1 MARGTIN
8 TRVKADAK
16 EFKAEMKAVAGAIEN
31 ISKQLTA
38 SNQSFGLFSKNTKGV
53 VTDLAQIGAGSIS
66 IFKEI
71 KGIFGSAAQ
80 SFTQTADAINT
91 MNARLAQSTKST
103 AHFTALRAGIDKIAK
118 STYSSSESISNLF
131 INVNQSLSEM
141 GLSQKNALE
150 MSETLSK
157 ALRVGG
163 ASAVDAERAITQFS
177 QALSTGKLQGQD
189 FKAMIGAAPI
199 LLKNMAD
206 ALGVTTGELRT
217 MASEGQLTN
226 EKLVEAFSNM
236 KDSVDNAFSKMPVSV
251 ADATQLMSNSINGL
265 IENLNIAMSA
275 TGSMSY
281 IIQYWANMLERATPT
296 ISAFVN
302 EVIGV
307 FAQALLGLE
316 GICKSFVLAGLDVLW
331 LLNHLNVVNGVEID
345 KWIDSKR
352 AEYSLEAVAS
362 KIEDVRAKTASISLE
377 IYNKASSGGDIAA
390 LNTTKEEKSFAKE
403 NRAKFLAKIQVNDY
417 DAVIMSAEQ
426 FKLIPK
432 NPEKT
437 IANLALRLS
446 EDVAVF
452 IH

>member
-1 MARGTIN
+1 MSLNVRSSIEVNTSNAEASINNLRRTFERFNNQTAASARGLDN
-8 TRVKADAK
+8 LAHSLQ
-16 EFKAEMKAVAGAIEN
+16 AGAIAFN
-31 ISKQLTA
+31 GI
-38 SNQSFGLFSKNTKGV
+38 KNTFNAFSG
-53 VTDLAQIGAGSIS
+53 LAGT
-66 IFKEI
+66 
-71 KGIFGSAAQ
+71 
-80 SFTQTADAINT
+80 FTQTADAINT
-91 MNARLAQSTKST
+91 MNARLQQSTKST
-103 AHFTALRAGIDKIAK
+103 AHFTALRAEIDKIAK
-118 STYSSSESISNLF
+118 STYSNSESISNLF

-157 ALRVGG
+157 ALKVGG
-163 ASAVDAERAITQFS
+163 ASAALAERAITQFS

-217 MASEGQLTN
+217 MASEGKLTN

-236 KDSVDNAFSKMPVSV
+236 KESVDNAFSKMPVSV

-275 TGSMSY
+275 TGSISY
-281 IIQYWANMLERATPT
+281 TIQYWANALERATPT
-296 ISAFVN
+296 ISTFVN
-302 EVIGV
+302 EVIGI
-307 FAQALLGLE
+307 FAEALLGLE

-331 LLNHLNVVNGVEID
+331 LLNQLNVVNGVEID

-362 KIEDVRAKTASISLE
+362 KIEDVRAKTKNISLE
-377 IYNKASSGGDIAA
+377 IYNKANSQGDIAA
-390 LNTTKEEKSFAKE
+390 LNTTKEEKSFIKD

-432 NPEKT
+432 NPKKQ
-437 IANLALRLS
+437 
-446 EDVAVF
+446 
-452 IH
+452 